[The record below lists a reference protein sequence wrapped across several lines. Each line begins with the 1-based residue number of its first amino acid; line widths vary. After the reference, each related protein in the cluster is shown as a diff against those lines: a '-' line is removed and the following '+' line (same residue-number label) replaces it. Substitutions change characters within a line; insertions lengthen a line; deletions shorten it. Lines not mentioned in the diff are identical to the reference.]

1 MLRWRLLSALVIISV
16 LLGFIYLD
24 YSHPWGSPTG
34 LWLLPLLL
42 LATVLA
48 TSEVLGLL
56 KASELQ
62 PVPWAVYGGT
72 LMVVLGAAIPI
83 FYECTGAVYPAD
95 CPFGQL
101 GWPTIM
107 TGLALVVLF
116 VSEMLRY
123 EQPGR
128 VIMHVASGL
137 LAVVYVGLLASF
149 LIALRRFHDH
159 QWGMVALISV
169 VAVVKVSDSGAYF
182 VGRSLGR
189 HKLAPKLSPKKTIEG
204 AVGGLLFGSLA
215 ALFYFY
221 WLVPKIFGLEL
232 GVKPGGLQIAC
243 WGLYGLILTVAGMV
257 GDLAESLWKRD
268 SQQKDSSQWLPGLGG
283 VLDILDSLLVAALP
297 AYLCWAIGLV
307 GPS

>member
-16 LLGFIYLD
+16 LLGFICLD
-24 YSHPWGSPTG
+24 YWHPWGAPTG

-56 KASELQ
+56 KASDLQ

-72 LMVVLGAAIPI
+72 LMVILGSAIPI
-83 FYECTGAVYPAD
+83 FYEWAGAVYPVD

-101 GWPTIM
+101 GWPTVM

-169 VAVVKVSDSGAYF
+169 VVVVKVSDSGAYF
-182 VGRSLGR
+182 VGRSCGR

-204 AVGGLLFGSLA
+204 AVGGLVFGSLA
-215 ALFYFY
+215 ALVYFY
-221 WLVPKIFGLEL
+221 WLVPNVFGLEMA
-232 GVKPGGLQIAC
+232 GDPGGLQIVC
-243 WGLYGLILTVAGMV
+243 WIVYGLILTVAGMV

-283 VLDILDSLLVAALP
+283 VLDILDSLLVAVLP

-307 GPS
+307 GPG